1 MEGLMKDRW
10 LPVGVLAGVLF
21 AVNVIARLV
30 TRLAFGDRPV
40 VQDRVSL
47 VMFAV
52 IALIL
57 AVVAGTWARRSPTA
71 RWLPDIAAAV
81 LVALALTVFVGP
93 FISSSQPF
101 AGGAG
106 EFFSQI
112 WLYAGFAGA
121 GAALGFLV
129 ITAFGLDYRSQSLKR
144 YAENKQAKPRRVV
157 RR

>member
-1 MEGLMKDRW
+1 MKDRW
-10 LPVGVLAGVLF
+10 RPVAVLAAVLF
-21 AVNVIARLV
+21 AVNVVARLV
-30 TRLAFGDRPV
+30 TRIAFDGRPE

-47 VMFAV
+47 GMFAV

-57 AVVAGTWARRSPTA
+57 AGVAASWARRWPAA
-71 RWLPDIAAAV
+71 RWAPDLGTAV
-81 LVALALTVFVGP
+81 LIALALTVFVGP
-93 FISSSQPF
+93 FISGSRPF

-121 GAALGFLV
+121 GAALGYLV
-129 ITAFGLDYRSQSLKR
+129 VTAFGLDHRSQSLKR
-144 YAENKQAKPRRVV
+144 YAEVKRAKPRRVV

>member
-1 MEGLMKDRW
+1 MKDRL
-10 LPVGVLAGVLF
+10 LPVGALAGALF
-21 AVNVIARLV
+21 AVNVVARLV
-30 TRLAFGDRPV
+30 TRLAFGDRPE

-57 AVVAGTWARRSPTA
+57 AVVAATWARNSPTT
-71 RWLPDIAAAV
+71 RWVPDLAAAV

-93 FISSSQPF
+93 FISGSHPF

-106 EFFSQI
+106 QFFSQI
-112 WLYAGFAGA
+112 WLYAGFAGG
-121 GAALGFLV
+121 GAVLGFLV
-129 ITAFGLDYRSQSLKR
+129 VTAFGLDYRSQSLKR
-144 YAENKQAKPRRVV
+144 YAETKRAKPRRVV